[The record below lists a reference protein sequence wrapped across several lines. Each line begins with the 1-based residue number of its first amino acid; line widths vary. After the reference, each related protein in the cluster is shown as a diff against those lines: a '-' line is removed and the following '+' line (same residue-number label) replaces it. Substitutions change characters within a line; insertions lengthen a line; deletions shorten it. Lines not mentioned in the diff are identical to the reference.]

1 MSEKILQVQN
11 LFCGYDGKMILR
23 DINFSANKGEVIS
36 IIGPNGAGKTTLL
49 KAISNIIKPEKG
61 EIFLQGENIQN
72 IPLKIRAGKIAV
84 VAQSVEPAF
93 MTVEEYI
100 LLGRL
105 PFFRK
110 YQFLETKKDA
120 AIARKYMQLTDT
132 FSLKDTAMSEI
143 SGGERQLAS
152 IARALV
158 QEPILLLLDEPTSHL
173 DITHQVQIL
182 ELIQHL
188 NQELGLTVLMVLHDL
203 NLASEY
209 SDRLV
214 LLSGSDGS
222 IYKEGIPED
231 VITENSIEDVYK
243 TSVLIQKNPL
253 SEKPFVLLTKKQ

>member
-1 MSEKILQVQN
+1 MKEKILHIQN

-23 DINFSANKGEVIS
+23 DINFSATRGEVIS

-49 KAISNIIKPEKG
+49 KALSNIIKPAKG
-61 EIFLQGENIQN
+61 EVLLQGKNIQS
-72 IPLKIRAGKIAV
+72 IPRKIRAGKIAV
-84 VAQSVEPAF
+84 VAQPIEPAF

-100 LLGRL
+100 LMGRL
-105 PFFRK
+105 PYFRK
-110 YQFLETKKDA
+110 YQFLETRHDTT
-120 AIARKYMQLTDT
+120 ITQKYMELTDT
-132 FSLKDTAMSEI
+132 LSLKDAAMSEI

-188 NQELGLTVLMVLHDL
+188 NQEMGLTVLMVLHDL

-209 SDRLV
+209 SNRLV
-214 LLSGSDGS
+214 LLNGSDGS
-222 IYKEGIPED
+222 VYNVGTPER
-231 VITENSIEDVYK
+231 VITKNAIEDVYK
-243 TSVLIQKNPL
+243 IDVLIQKNPR